1 MTGNR
6 KGVDS
11 SDVVVCVSD
20 IGKCYQ
26 MYERP
31 QDRLKQAVLPR
42 VQQIA
47 RFVGFRREPRSYFR
61 EFWALR
67 GVSFEV
73 RSGDF
78 FGIIGRNGAGKSTLL
93 QIIAGTLTPT
103 AGSVEVF
110 GRVAALLELGSG
122 FSPDFTGRE
131 NIYLNAAL
139 FGLSREETDAKF
151 DEIAAFADIGEF
163 IDQPVKNYSSGMQ
176 MRLAFAVQTSV
187 QPRLL
192 IVDEALAVGDIFFQA
207 KCMARLRKLREEGV
221 TLLFVSHDIGT
232 VRQLCNRAIL
242 LERGQILAIGSA
254 VKVAD
259 RYMRLQ
265 FEERNFASDKGM
277 SINSS
282 PVGHCVSNSSQGED
296 MEDGNA
302 AVGGRTAL
310 PEAYPDLFVAST
322 AFRRRSSYERAGNGR
337 ARIQNV
343 IMFKKEHPA
352 DAFGYGDIAT
362 LRQVVLFRSLLNDVN
377 IAYKI
382 RTPQG
387 VDVVFGDTRL
397 QQEMGR
403 KYLAGHLYVFD
414 WTFQLN
420 LMHGHYTV
428 MSALVHPPAES
439 GADWRYIDIVP
450 ISYEFSVGPRQE
462 GMIDGLVVWPNDL
475 RIEDIGASASA
486 AATTSIRKK

>member
-163 IDQPVKNYSSGMQ
+163 IDQPVKNYSSGMYV
-176 MRLAFAVQTSV
+176 RLGFAVAIHIL
-187 QPRLL
+187 PDLFL
-192 IVDEALAVGDIFFQA
+192 VDEVLAVGDEQFQRRCA
-207 KCMARLRKLREEGV
+207 EKFGDLQREGTTIVLVTHSMAQVRDLCDAALWLDKGTPRAIGDASSVVSAYLDEQDRLQASHEVVASVRVALHDGSGRDATDVPSGSELTAHVEADLVQPREHV
-221 TLLFVSHDIGT
+221 TLHVELLDGRGVP
-232 VRQLCNRAIL
+232 IL
-242 LERGQILAIGSA
+242 DGRSD
-254 VKVAD
+254 VPVAD
-259 RYMRLQ
+259 GRVAARVRVPPVPLRSGEYVVR
-265 FEERNFASDKGM
+265 ASLEAEGQHR
-277 SINSS
+277 
-282 PVGHCVSNSSQGED
+282 PVSASTHFL
-296 MEDGNA
+296 
-302 AVGGRTAL
+302 VGGGGSPTAL
-310 PEAYPDLFVAST
+310 LAAELGFSP
-322 AFRRRSSYERAGNGR
+322 G
-337 ARIQNV
+337 
-343 IMFKKEHPA
+343 PA
-352 DAFGYGDIAT
+352 
-362 LRQVVLFRSLLNDVN
+362 
-377 IAYKI
+377 
-382 RTPQG
+382 
-387 VDVVFGDTRL
+387 
-397 QQEMGR
+397 
-403 KYLAGHLYVFD
+403 
-414 WTFQLN
+414 
-420 LMHGHYTV
+420 
-428 MSALVHPPAES
+428 
-439 GADWRYIDIVP
+439 
-450 ISYEFSVGPRQE
+450 
-462 GMIDGLVVWPNDL
+462 
-475 RIEDIGASASA
+475 
-486 AATTSIRKK
+486 